1 MATGKVEDR
10 IELTKEA
17 GQLMG
22 IELQAGPNQSVVVH
36 RIAQTSSAYG
46 RLNAGDVLVSIDG
59 TPVTNARMAS
69 ELILA
74 AGPQVVLACRSGA
87 GMPGLLAQ
95 IGLWLSRLL
104 NRCSPRNVDVKT
116 KSASLWLSRLL
127 NRCSPRNVDVKTKS
141 TSLTELKG
149 AAKKKMGTFAGLF
162 TFRLRSSVVGLLV
175 LTLVI
180 AVGVA
185 VLSPYLPI
193 RPHLLLPCPSY
204 TTLPFLYHPVLP
216 IPPCPSYTTLPSIPL
231 LYLPTSV
238 PPYLA
243 TGGHGSRIV
252 WSL

>member
-95 IGLWLSRLL
+95 IG
-104 NRCSPRNVDVKT
+104 
-116 KSASLWLSRLL
+116 LWLSRLL